1 MKFEVIGTP
10 VAKGRPRLGRFGTYT
25 PSKTINYENLVKISY
40 LNTTNDKLYDKA
52 IKIEIWAIFEPTK
65 AERKSKKK
73 YAELIGQPYTKR
85 PDIDNIAKS
94 ILDALNDVAYDDDSH
109 IAELIV
115 HKLYGEQAKAI
126 ISIEEIKEKI
136 KKIRKGI

>member
-40 LNTTNDKLYDKA
+40 LNVQDDKLYDKA
-52 IKIEIWAIFEPTK
+52 IKIEIWAYFEPTK

-73 YAELIGQPYTKR
+73 YSKLLGQPYTKK

-109 IAELIV
+109 ISELVI
-115 HKLYGEQAKAI
+115 HKLYGEQAKALI
-126 ISIEEIKEKI
+126 EIKEI
-136 KKIRKGI
+136 KEND

>member
-10 VAKGRPRLGRFGTYT
+10 VAKGRPRLGKFGTYT

-40 LNTTNDKLYDKA
+40 LNTINDKLCDVPL
-52 IKIEIWAIFEPTK
+52 KIEIWAIFEPTK
-65 AERKSKKK
+65 TERKSKKK
-73 YAELIGQPYTKR
+73 YTKLIGQTYTKK

-94 ILDALNDVAYDDDSH
+94 ILDALNDVAYDDDSN
-109 IAELIV
+109 ISELVV

-126 ISIEEIKEKI
+126 IEIKEI
-136 KKIRKGI
+136 KENDN

>member
-10 VAKGRPRLGRFGTYT
+10 VAKGRPRLGKFGTYT

-40 LNTTNDKLYDKA
+40 LNVQDDKLYDKA

-65 AERKSKKK
+65 TERKSKKK
-73 YAELIGQPYTKR
+73 YTELLGQPYTKK

-126 ISIEEIKEKI
+126 IEIKEV
-136 KKIRKGI
+136 